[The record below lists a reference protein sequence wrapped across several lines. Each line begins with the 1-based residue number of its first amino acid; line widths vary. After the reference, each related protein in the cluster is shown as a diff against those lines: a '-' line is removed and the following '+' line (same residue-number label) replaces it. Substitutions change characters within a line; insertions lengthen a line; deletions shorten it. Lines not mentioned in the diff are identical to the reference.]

1 MDNEVTKSK
10 TFSQK
15 TEPPYIPAGVKPP
28 RDFSEKEEKPKEQ
41 AKKIADTLK
50 QFEKKPNTP
59 DRMTSRESFL
69 KRANK
74 EKDPKRRAA
83 IIAALRGRMFQ

>member
-1 MDNEVTKSK
+1 MPEKM
-10 TFSQK
+10 
-15 TEPPYIPAGVKPP
+15 KPEENSLA
-28 RDFSEKEEKPKEQ
+28 FSEKEEKPKEQ
-41 AKKIADTLK
+41 VKKIADTLK

-69 KRANK
+69 KKANK

>member
-1 MDNEVTKSK
+1 MLEPTSDKVTKPETSL
-10 TFSQK
+10 
-15 TEPPYIPAGVKPP
+15 P
-28 RDFSEKEEKPKEQ
+28 KEEKPKE
-41 AKKIADTLK
+41 AVKKIADTLK

>member
-1 MDNEVTKSK
+1 MEITMPELASDKVTKPETSL
-10 TFSQK
+10 
-15 TEPPYIPAGVKPP
+15 P
-28 RDFSEKEEKPKEQ
+28 KEEKPKEQ
-41 AKKIADTLK
+41 VKKIAETLK

-74 EKDPKRRAA
+74 EKDPTKRRA